1 MARFEGQLAV
11 VAGAADEADAF
22 DWIVEVTTEAAS
34 VPLSRP
40 AARSCSASLEAG
52 SAAMLRGDAGV
63 IGGIVAVHSHRVPQL
78 RAAAARRIRLQQQAS
93 TQQQTQQQRTAVYSG
108 SGGSRGSILAQQQQ
122 RNSTAAAQQQQ
133 QQQPHARARGCSS
146 SISLVAVCIPY
157 CNPLYCN
164 CIAVQ
169 QPGFMRN
176 ALNLSF
182 QKRN

>member
-1 MARFEGQLAV
+1 MS
-11 VAGAADEADAF
+11 
-22 DWIVEVTTEAAS
+22 W
-34 VPLSRP
+34 LS
-40 AARSCSASLEAG
+40 SASLEAG

-93 TQQQTQQQRTAVYSG
+93 TQQQRTAVYSG